1 MKKGNQYE
9 GIIDKIEFPNKG
21 IMIIEEESGKTERLM
36 IKNALP
42 GQRVRAVVTK
52 RRKGKSEG
60 RILEIL
66 EKSPAEMDG
75 GYCAHSVSYTHLDVY
90 KRQGCNCRRHLR
102 YFGPS
107 GQHFKNNIRYFN

>member
-52 RRKGKSEG
+52 RRKVLHMRS
-60 RILEIL
+60 I
-66 EKSPAEMDG
+66 
-75 GYCAHSVSYTHLDVY
+75 
-90 KRQGCNCRRHLR
+90 
-102 YFGPS
+102 
-107 GQHFKNNIRYFN
+107 